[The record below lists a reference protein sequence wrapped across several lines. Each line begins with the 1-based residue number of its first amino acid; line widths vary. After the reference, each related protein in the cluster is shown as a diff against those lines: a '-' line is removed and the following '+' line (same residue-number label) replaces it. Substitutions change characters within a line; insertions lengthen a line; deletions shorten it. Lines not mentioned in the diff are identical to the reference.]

1 MMTEDQYALAT
12 KTLNGRLFVPY
23 QCDGVRWMLGME
35 GQESGPKGGFLCD
48 EMGLGKTVQLVAT
61 MLGNPKPRT
70 LIIVPKSIITQW
82 VEEINRFAPNLT
94 INIFDGPERKMKE
107 ADITIAPYTL
117 LTVKGAESGAPTPLH
132 HVKWGRVIL
141 DEAHEIRNKSSKLFK
156 SVYRLKTDIKW
167 IVTGTPVFNSM
178 EDFVSL
184 CMFLGLSK
192 SSAQGMTKQIKDIY
206 ILRRTKDDLAK
217 INERL
222 KLPPCHFE
230 NVELDMFPEE
240 KSLYECVFLEAQDT
254 IKEAFKHVQ
263 SLNSKNMIILE
274 CLLRARQCMIWPQMY
289 LNGVAAKNEDKPTK
303 WEGRSN
309 KMETLLRMIGEHPD
323 EKSLVFCQFRG
334 EMNHIQR
341 QLAGVCPVFRIDGS
355 VAKEE
360 RVKQIAGFKKIQGG
374 AVFIIQIKSGGQGLN
389 LQEATRVYIT
399 GPSWN
404 PATELQAIGRSHRTG
419 QGQVVHVKKLVYKE
433 CAQFVSVEQEM
444 MALQGHKSIVC
455 SEVLNDER
463 VKTQIPVNRTTDK
476 ISILDIKNI
485 FRA

>member
-1 MMTEDQYALAT
+1 MKIEDQYTLAT

-23 QCDGVRWMLGME
+23 QCDGVRWMLSME
-35 GQESGPKGGFLCD
+35 GQESGVLGGMLMD
-48 EMGLGKTVQLVAT
+48 DMGIGKTVQLVAT
-61 MLGNPKPRT
+61 ILGNPKPRT

-82 VEEINRFAPNLT
+82 RDEINRFAPNLT
-94 INIFDGPERKMKE
+94 INIFDGPDRRIKE
-107 ADITIAPYTL
+107 ADVTLAPYTL
-117 LTVKGAESGAPTPLH
+117 LTTKGGGPDTKTALH
-132 HVKWGRVIL
+132 MVQWDRVIL

-156 SVYRLKTDIKW
+156 SVCRLKTEIKW

-184 CMFLGLSK
+184 CIFLGFSK

-222 KLPPCHFE
+222 RLPHCHFE

-254 IKEAFKHVQ
+254 IKEAFKHAQ
-263 SLNSKNMIILE
+263 SINSKNMLILE
-274 CLLRARQCMIWPQMY
+274 CLLRARQCMIHPPMY
-289 LNGVAAKNEDKPTK
+289 LNGIAKKNGTVPVK

-309 KMETLLRMIGEHPD
+309 KLETLFRLLKEHPD
-323 EKSLVFCQFRG
+323 EKSLVFCQFKG
-334 EMNHIQR
+334 EMNYIQS
-341 QLAGVCPVFRIDGS
+341 QLDCPVFRIDGS
-355 VAKEE
+355 VPKDE
-360 RVKQIAGFKKIQGG
+360 RVRQIEGFKKIQGG

-399 GPSWN
+399 APSWN
-404 PATELQAIGRSHRTG
+404 PATELQAIGRAHRTG
-419 QGQVVHVKKLVYKE
+419 QTQVVHVKKLIYKE
-433 CAQFVSVEQEM
+433 CPRFVSVEQEIL
-444 MALQGHKSIVC
+444 ALQGHKSIVC

-463 VKTQIPVNRTTDK
+463 VKTQIPVNRTTAK
-476 ISILDIKNI
+476 ISIMDIKNI

>member
-1 MMTEDQYALAT
+1 MKIEDQYTLAT

-23 QCDGVRWMLGME
+23 QCDGVRWMLSME
-35 GQESGPKGGFLCD
+35 GQESGVLGGMLMD
-48 EMGLGKTVQLVAT
+48 DMGIGKTVQLVAT
-61 MLGNPKPRT
+61 ILGNPKPRT

-82 VEEINRFAPNLT
+82 RDEINRFAPNLT
-94 INIFDGPERKMKE
+94 INIFDGPDRRIKE
-107 ADITIAPYTL
+107 ADVTLAPYTL
-117 LTVKGAESGAPTPLH
+117 LTTKGGGPDTKTALH
-132 HVKWGRVIL
+132 MVQWDRVIL

-156 SVYRLKTDIKW
+156 SVCRLKTEIKW

-184 CMFLGLSK
+184 CLFLGFSK

-222 KLPPCHFE
+222 RLPPCHFE

-254 IKEAFKHVQ
+254 IKEAFKHAQ
-263 SLNSKNMIILE
+263 SINSKNMLILE
-274 CLLRARQCMIWPQMY
+274 CLLRARQCMIHPPMY
-289 LNGVAAKNEDKPTK
+289 LNGVAKKDGTVPVK

-309 KMETLLRMIGEHPD
+309 KMETLFRLLKEHPD

-334 EMNHIQR
+334 EMNYIQS
-341 QLAGVCPVFRIDGS
+341 QLDCPVFRIDGS
-355 VAKEE
+355 VPKDE
-360 RVKQIAGFKKIQGG
+360 RVRQIEGFKKIQGG

-399 GPSWN
+399 APSWN
-404 PATELQAIGRSHRTG
+404 PATELQAIGRAHRTG
-419 QGQVVHVKKLVYKE
+419 QTQVVHVKKLIYKE
-433 CAQFVSVEQEM
+433 CPRFVSVEQEIL
-444 MALQGHKSIVC
+444 ALQGHKSIVC

-463 VKTQIPVNRTTDK
+463 VKTQIPVNRTTAK
-476 ISILDIKNI
+476 ISIMDIKNI

>member
-1 MMTEDQYALAT
+1 MTEDQYTRAT

-117 LTVKGAESGAPTPLH
+117 LAVKGAESGASTPLH

-156 SVYRLKTDIKW
+156 SVYRLKTEIKW

-341 QLAGVCPVFRIDGS
+341 QLTGVYPVFRIDGS
-355 VAKEE
+355 VAKDE
-360 RVKQIAGFKKIQGG
+360 RVKQITGFKKIQGG

-419 QGQVVHVKKLVYKE
+419 QGRVVHVKKLVYKE
-433 CAQFVSVEQEM
+433 CPRFVSVEQEM